1 MYEIFR
7 VLTNRDLLSPI
18 IDIARLSNVAK
29 KIDIIDIEIVY
40 PNPDRRKFKLD
51 EPILLNGEMAYQ
63 PQL

>member
-7 VLTNRDLLSPI
+7 VLTKRDLLSPI
-18 IDIARLSNVAK
+18 IDIAKPSNVAK